1 MNVLRFL
8 SLTTLS
14 LWIGGLGILGGI
26 AAPVMFATL
35 QEQDPV
41 GGRETAGVVF
51 GVIFQHFQSVSW
63 ICGGAL
69 LALFGVR
76 AALGPRPR
84 RLAVRVWILV
94 AMLGV
99 SIATSVWLVPRIDRI
114 RNSAPGIIAS
124 LPADDPRRIEFG
136 RLHGLSNGLMLVT
149 LAGGLLLL
157 WLEARD
163 TA

>member
-1 MNVLRFL
+1 MAVLRFL
-8 SLTTLS
+8 SLTTLAI
-14 LWIGGLGILGGI
+14 WVGGLGILGGL

-35 QEQDPV
+35 QERDPV
-41 GGRETAGVVF
+41 GGREAAGVVF
-51 GVIFQHFQSVSW
+51 GVIFQNFQWVSW
-63 ICGGAL
+63 ICGGIL

-84 RLAVRVWILV
+84 RLSIRVWTLV
-94 AMLGV
+94 AMLAI
-99 SIATSVWLVPRIDRI
+99 SIGTSMFVVPRIDQI
-114 RNSAPGIIAS
+114 RTGATVTITS
-124 LPADDPRRIEFG
+124 LPADDPRRVEFG
-136 RLHGLSNGLMLVT
+136 RLHAISHGLMLLT

>member
-1 MNVLRFL
+1 MTVLRFL

-35 QEQDPV
+35 QQQDPV
-41 GGRETAGVVF
+41 GGREIAGVVF

-63 ICGGAL
+63 ICGGVL
-69 LALFGVR
+69 LALFGAR

-84 RLAVRVWILV
+84 RLSIRIWILV
-94 AMLGV
+94 VMLAI
-99 SIATSVWLVPRIDRI
+99 SIGTSLWVVPRIDRI
-114 RNSAPGIIAS
+114 RSAAAGTIAS
-124 LPADDPRRIEFG
+124 LPADDARRVEFG
-136 RLHGLSNGLMLVT
+136 RLHGLANGLMLVT